1 MIDKGHSIINSEG
14 EAYLEYS
21 DFYDFS
27 TSYPDFE
34 MIDNEDTPVKSDHK
48 IWVRAL
54 FAIMINPL
62 SLNI

>member
-54 FAIMINPL
+54 FAI
-62 SLNI
+62 